1 MEGDF
6 KGMASSRWV
15 EVDMLHL
22 LQKRMGFLARL
33 LLSVVLLRLATT
45 ASFKVF
51 SRIRKW
57 QKHYRHFDVH
67 MHQCL

>member
-22 LQKRMGFLARL
+22 LQKRMGVLARL
-33 LLSVVLLRLATT
+33 LLSVVLLRL
-45 ASFKVF
+45 
-51 SRIRKW
+51 
-57 QKHYRHFDVH
+57 
-67 MHQCL
+67 